1 MSALQKLVVMSETD
15 QRLTA
20 LYGPTMDIQEVAD
33 VLGITK
39 QSIYTLR
46 SIGRFDIPM
55 FPGARH
61 KLIAYTRDVADY
73 LDNRRAAQLRADAA
87 LAQKMAVL
95 P

>member
-1 MSALQKLVVMSETD
+1 MAAAQKFIVVSETD
-15 QRLTA
+15 QRLTE

-61 KLIAYTRDVADY
+61 KLITYTRDVAAH
-73 LDNRRAAQLRADAA
+73 LDKRRDAQLRADAA
-87 LAQKMAVL
+87 LAEKMAVRI
-95 P
+95 